1 VPGRSGEQPEAQNLA
16 WIPGT
21 HSQWAAGGV
30 SFASDGTAILK
41 YGT

>member
-1 VPGRSGEQPEAQNLA
+1 VQNLA

-21 HSQWAAGGV
+21 HSLWAAGGV
-30 SFASDGTAILK
+30 SFASDGTVGTAILK

>member
-1 VPGRSGEQPEAQNLA
+1 VPSRYGEQPDVSELA

-21 HSQWAAGGV
+21 HSQWALASV
-30 SFASDGTAILK
+30 SFAGDGTAILK